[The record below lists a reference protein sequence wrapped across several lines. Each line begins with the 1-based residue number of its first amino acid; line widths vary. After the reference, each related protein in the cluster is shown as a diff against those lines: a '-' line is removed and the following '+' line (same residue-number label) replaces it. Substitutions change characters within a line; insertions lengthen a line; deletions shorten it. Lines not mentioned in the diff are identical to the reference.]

1 VGAITTTYESNTGPY
16 ERKMSAMRNLT
27 TNSRNQGFAG
37 IARASYVCV
46 MPAEASWSFPTILV
60 ATDHKPQPRR
70 HRVASP

>member
-1 VGAITTTYESNTGPY
+1 MQTIS
-16 ERKMSAMRNLT
+16 

-37 IARASYVCV
+37 ISRASYVCV
-46 MPAEASWSFPTILV
+46 MPAQGQWSFPTILV

>member
-1 VGAITTTYESNTGPY
+1 
-16 ERKMSAMRNLT
+16 MRNLS

-46 MPAEASWSFPTILV
+46 MPAAGSWSFPTILV

-70 HRVASP
+70 HRVTSP